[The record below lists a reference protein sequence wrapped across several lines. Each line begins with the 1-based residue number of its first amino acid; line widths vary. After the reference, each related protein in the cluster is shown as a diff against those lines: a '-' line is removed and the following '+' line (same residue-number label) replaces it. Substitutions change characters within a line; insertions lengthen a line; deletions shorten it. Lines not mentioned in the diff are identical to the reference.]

1 MATSPDKQNDYAVRS
16 VVRAARILE
25 LVRTS
30 DGGAQLNELAS
41 RSGLAKASAFRLLR
55 TLEHVGLIQR
65 VPNSDL
71 YRLGVRCLELGQTY
85 LEQTDL
91 RREATPVLQDLQRR
105 FKETVHL
112 GVLDDELRVVYLEK
126 LETTHAIGIMMSRVG
141 RTAPSHCTGLGK
153 AMLASLD
160 GDPAT
165 VLFERGELH
174 RHTTNTICDRDALR
188 EELARIRKRGFAID
202 LEEHEVGVRCVAST
216 IHAPREVA
224 AISVAGPA
232 QRLPERRLRREL
244 AKAVIAAASEISR
257 RLGSPQRGEAGDAPR
272 R

>member
-1 MATSPDKQNDYAVRS
+1 MATTGKQDGYAVRS

-30 DGGAQLNELAS
+30 EGGAQLNELAS

-55 TLEHVGLIQR
+55 TLEQVGLIQR
-65 VPNSDL
+65 VPNSDV
-71 YRLGVRCLELGQTY
+71 YRLGVRCLE
-85 LEQTDL
+85 
-91 RREATPVLQDLQRR
+91 
-105 FKETVHL
+105 
-112 GVLDDELRVVYLEK
+112 
-126 LETTHAIGIMMSRVG
+126 
-141 RTAPSHCTGLGK
+141 LGK

-160 GDPAT
+160 GDPAA
-165 VLFERGELH
+165 VLSERGEL
-174 RHTTNTICDRDALR
+174 RRYTANTICDRDALR
-188 EELARIRKRGFAID
+188 EELARIRKRGFAVD

-244 AKAVIAAASEISR
+244 GEAVIAAAGEISR
-257 RLGSPQRGEAGDAPR
+257 RLGSPQRREAGDAPR